1 MSEIETTIGRL
12 NCVIVQQQP
21 EVPPKAAV
29 ILCHGFGAPGEDL
42 VPVAYEMMQTQPE
55 LQDAA
60 FVFPQAPLELDPD
73 YDGRAW
79 WMIDVM
85 RLQYLMATG
94 QTREMRDVSPP
105 DLPNCREDINLIIE
119 WTGSEWKLPQSQ
131 VVVGGFSQGAMLATD
146 VALQENSTLGGLV
159 IWSGA
164 LICQSVW
171 QTAARQRKSLNV
183 VQSHGQQDPILSFEG
198 AVELKELLSEAGHSV
213 SFFPFPGPHTISR
226 QALQEAAKLVRKA
239 IP

>member
-1 MSEIETTIGRL
+1 MSRIETTIGRL
-12 NCVIVQQQP
+12 NCVIFQQRP
-21 EVPPKAAV
+21 ESNPKVAV

-42 VPVAYEMMQTQPE
+42 VPVADEMIKNRPE
-55 LQDAA
+55 LQEAA
-60 FVFPQAPLELDPD
+60 FIFPQAPLELDPD

-85 RLQYLMATG
+85 RLQYLIATG

-105 DLPNCREDINLIIE
+105 ELPNCRRDIELIIE
-119 WTGSEWKLPQSQ
+119 WTENHWKLPKKQ

-146 VALQENSTLGGLV
+146 VALHAKSALGGVV

-164 LICQSVW
+164 LICQSDW
-171 QTAARQRKSLNV
+171 RTAARQQQPFKV

-213 SFFPFPGPHTISR
+213 GFFPFTGPHTISL
-226 QALQEAAKLVRKA
+226 QALQQAADLVSSA